1 MKVSFRILVLT
12 VFTILSCHVFS
23 QTSMVEDDGGL
34 KTGSKHLFMDVHRMG
49 AGKVKISDVASA
61 HAKDLAVQD
70 KYGAQFLKYWVDEK
84 QGLIFCLVSAPDSNA
99 IRQAHAE
106 AHGLVPQRI
115 YPMIG
120 DVATVLK
127 GNNDLFMD
135 IHFLGA
141 GVTAKDVASA
151 HQKDLATEG
160 KYGVNISNYW
170 LDEKEGV
177 VMCLAEA
184 KDSSALIKTHKEA
197 HGLVPNNV
205 YKVKQGK

>member
-1 MKVSFRILVLT
+1 MKVSFRTLLLT
-12 VFTILSCHVFS
+12 VFSTISFHVYS
-23 QTSMVEDDGGL
+23 QTSVIDEEGG
-34 KTGSKHLFMDVHRMG
+34 KTGSMNLFMDVHRMG
-49 AGKVKISDVASA
+49 PGKIKVADVAKA
-61 HAKDLAVQD
+61 HDKDLAVQD
-70 KYGAQFLKYWVDEK
+70 KYGVQFLKYWVDEDK
-84 QGLIFCLVSAPDSNA
+84 GFIFCLVSAADSGA

-106 AHGLVPQRI
+106 AHGLLPQRI
-115 YPMIG
+115 YPMTG
-120 DVATVLK
+120 EVATKLT
-127 GNNDLFMD
+127 GNDDLFLD

-141 GVTAKDVASA
+141 GVTANDVAGA

-197 HGLVPNNV
+197 HGLVPAEV
-205 YKVKQGK
+205 FKVKRGR